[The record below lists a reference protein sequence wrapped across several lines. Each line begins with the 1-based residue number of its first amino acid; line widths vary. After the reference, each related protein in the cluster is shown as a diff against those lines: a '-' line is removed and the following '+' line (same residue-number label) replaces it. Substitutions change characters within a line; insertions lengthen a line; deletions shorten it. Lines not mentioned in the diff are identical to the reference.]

1 MAIAM
6 AKPSSLSLSLFLRS
20 LFLPKPTKPEM
31 DLSDIAK
38 KLDLSDSKQVV
49 RRAAELRRLCDIQ
62 FDSSVIGVVSFF
74 VSF

>member
-1 MAIAM
+1 
-6 AKPSSLSLSLFLRS
+6 
-20 LFLPKPTKPEM
+20 M
-31 DLSDIAK
+31 DLSDVAK

-62 FDSSVIGVVSFF
+62 FDSSVIGVVSF